1 MVQLSHVY
9 LTTGK
14 IIALTIQTFVGKAM
28 SLLFNML
35 SRLFIIIFKI
45 YTLTPVVTF
54 LLFYSSKLYT
64 LPVQYHSRI

>member
-1 MVQLSHVY
+1 M
-9 LTTGK
+9 
-14 IIALTIQTFVGKAM
+14 QTFVGKAV

-54 LLFYSSKLYT
+54 LLFYPSKLYT
-64 LPVQYHSRI
+64 LWVQYHSRI